1 MKRWKLICIFLIMTF
16 GDTLFAQDNMKNHSL
31 KISFDNDFLNFRG
44 DGTDRY
50 FTNGLRID
58 YFFKKEKT
66 RFPSSLLLKISNDKN
81 LYSWSVA
88 QYMFTPSRIDIAD
101 IQYGDRPYAGA
112 LVAIH
117 SLKSFDYTN
126 KLKISSEIFIGVM
139 GPMSL
144 AEETQIW
151 VHSLIH
157 YTRPKGWA
165 NQVPN
170 DIIINYNI
178 GLEKE
183 MIYLPGKLLF
193 STNIETFN
201 GTLYNAMGA
210 GFMMKVG
217 RINNCFVKDNAKNT
231 MLNHKTQF
239 YVFMKPSVRVI
250 LSNALLQGGF
260 ITKTHKDYKGYILN
274 KDQIERLN
282 VFAEAGAAYEHPKFD
297 LAITQKMRTSD
308 FKEGNAIE
316 VGSISINFKL

>member
-1 MKRWKLICIFLIMTF
+1 MKRRKLIWIFLLINS
-16 GDTLFAQDNMKNHSL
+16 GNALFAQDNIENHSL

-50 FTNGLRID
+50 FTNGIRID
-58 YFFKKEKT
+58 YFFEKERIK
-66 RFPSSLLLKISNDKN
+66 FPSSLLLKISNDKN
-81 LYSWSVA
+81 LYSWGVA

-112 LVAIH
+112 LVAIN

-126 KLKISSEIFIGVM
+126 KLQVSSEIFIGVM

-157 YTRPKGWA
+157 YIRPEGWA

-183 MIYLPGKLLF
+183 IIYLPDKLLF

-201 GTLYNAMGA
+201 GTLYNAIGA

-217 RINNCFVKDNAKNT
+217 RINNYFVKDNAKNA
-231 MLNHKTQF
+231 MLDHKTQF
-239 YVFMKPSVRVI
+239 YAFMKPSVRVI
-250 LSNALLQGGF
+250 LSNALLQGGI
-260 ITKTHKDYKGYILN
+260 ITKFNKDYKGYILY

-282 VFAEAGAAYEHPKFD
+282 VFADVGIIYERPKFG
-297 LAITQKMRTSD
+297 LAIMQKMRTSD
-308 FKEGNAIE
+308 FKGGNAME
-316 VGSISINFKL
+316 VGSIALNFKL